1 MGVRFKDYKGWLVP
15 SADTECSPVV
25 LAQAADLESYYPF
38 VRNFNVAVQA
48 GGNVGI
54 WPCKMAEKFAEVY
67 TFEPDP
73 DNFTCLAHNA
83 TAANIHKFQAALGDT
98 HQGVKLWVNP
108 NNVGAHYVDG
118 TGPIRTLTID
128 DLNLSMLDFV
138 MLDVEGYE
146 LNALKGG
153 RQTIALFKPTIVI
166 EDKGHHKRYGQEAP
180 VAYLLSLG
188 YRQVHAL
195 HRDLVFTWS

>member
-1 MGVRFKDYKGWLVP
+1 MGMNFKNYKGYVFP
-15 SADTECSPVV
+15 ASDTECGPAV
-25 LAQAADLESYYPF
+25 LSTLKDLEAYYPF

-54 WPCKMAEKFAEVY
+54 WPAKMAEKFENVY

-73 DNFTCLAHNA
+73 DNFACLAHNA
-83 TAANIHKFQAALGDT
+83 MLPNVHKFQAALGDN
-98 HQGVKLWVNP
+98 HQGVKLWTNP

-128 DLNLSMLDFV
+128 DLNLPMLDFV

-153 RQTIALFKPTIVI
+153 NLTIQMFRPTIVI
-166 EDKGHHKRYGQEAP
+166 EEKGHGKRYNSEDT
-180 VAYLLSLG
+180 VEYLKALG
-188 YRQVHAL
+188 YRHVHSV
-195 HRDLVFTWS
+195 HRDMVFTWS